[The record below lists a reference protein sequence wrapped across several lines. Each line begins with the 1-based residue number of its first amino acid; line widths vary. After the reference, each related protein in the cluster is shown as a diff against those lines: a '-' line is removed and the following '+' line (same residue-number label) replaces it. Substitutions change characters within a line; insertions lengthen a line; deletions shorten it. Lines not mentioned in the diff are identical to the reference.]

1 MASLV
6 GYAAVGEAALE
17 LTEDATT
24 DEAMCLQLLTTPMIL
39 KHFPDK
45 GRLGLWNRH

>member
-24 DEAMCLQLLTTPMIL
+24 DEGDVPAAADDADDPEALP
-39 KHFPDK
+39 
-45 GRLGLWNRH
+45 G